1 MSRDWPAPAYRF
13 SPPSCC
19 CCCSRFLSLGRGG
32 GISRT
37 GLLRRHRPVTQP
49 RGLGVSSGELGP
61 SCLLSLRSAH
71 ARCDQNIETQ
81 PRLSREGTPGPSC
94 PLFFVLRDSGCCCSR
109 PANWRTLLVSRL
121 HCTQCVMGSPR
132 PQVILQVTG
141 SAYNSPALSMSFYR
155 VSSSSSVYFLSQT
168 IVRLVPLPLW
178 CLTPRPRRRR
188 RQRQSEPEPEWSV
201 RACYQPGPGNI
212 ISASRPA
219 GGRAA
224 GDKENQAPDDF
235 ITSAASDWGC
245 DLLWVRDDN
254 RETLAWYQMSLS
266 PLSVAEPG
274 PAPRVTVRARPPI
287 QGSFFLIF
295 SFVQKVQFVCSVS
308 CLSVGALLSIK

>member
-94 PLFFVLRDSGCCCSR
+94 PLFFVLRDSGRCCSQ

-141 SAYNSPALSMSFYR
+141 SAYIFSCTLYPCLKPQLCLFSVSNYCPSRPSPSL
-155 VSSSSSVYFLSQT
+155 VSDSETQT
-168 IVRLVPLPLW
+168 SEETKTVGAGVISEGLLP
-178 CLTPRPRRRR
+178 
-188 RQRQSEPEPEWSV
+188 
-201 RACYQPGPGNI
+201 AGAGNI

-219 GGRAA
+219 GARAA

-245 DLLWVRDDN
+245 DLLRVRDDN

-266 PLSVAEPG
+266 PLSVA
-274 PAPRVTVRARPPI
+274 APRRVSQSGRGLRFKDH
-287 QGSFFLIF
+287 FFEFFRLCKKF
-295 SFVQKVQFVCSVS
+295 SLF
-308 CLSVGALLSIK
+308 ALLVASTSELY